1 MSEKRVLRK
10 MKKLASRIHDKM
22 EAVRDV
28 MEDLEI
34 EFELLQNQITKLES
48 KKGLT
53 RDEKIVEK
61 KSTKRVVNDSAA
73 EPELDDDDED
83 DDDGILD
90 LENTSVVTVRP
101 KF

>member
-10 MKKLASRIHDKM
+10 MKKLASRISEKM
-22 EAVRDV
+22 ETVRDV

-34 EFELLQNQITKLES
+34 EFEILQKQIVKLES
-48 KKGLT
+48 KKGIEST
-53 RDEKIVEK
+53 DESEEN
-61 KSTKRVVNDSAA
+61 TDFED
-73 EPELDDDDED
+73 EPGEV
-83 DDDGILD
+83 LD